1 MLSLMPLPLLV
12 ENVLTI
18 GKIFFPG
25 FLVVFD
31 QLFGGVWVT
40 IVFCCWVFYCTTF
53 LKFLTTVFICLQF
66 QPRHV

>member
-25 FLVVFD
+25 FFGGVCNQFD
-31 QLFGGVWVT
+31 QLFGGVWLT

-53 LKFLTTVFICLQF
+53 LNF
-66 QPRHV
+66 